1 LTTLQSS
8 GKEVVLMVT
17 YETFNLVLL
26 FSMFTLTLI
35 SLTIVIVKAIVERK
49 K

>member
-1 LTTLQSS
+1 MTTLQSS

>member
-1 LTTLQSS
+1 MATLQSS

>member
-1 LTTLQSS
+1 MATLHSYR
-8 GKEVVLMVT
+8 KEVVRMVT
-17 YETFNLVLL
+17 YEAFNLVLL

-35 SLTIVIVKAIVERK
+35 SLIVVIVKAIVERK

>member
-1 LTTLQSS
+1 MS
-8 GKEVVLMVT
+8 T
-17 YETFNLVLL
+17 YEIISLMIA

-35 SLTIVIVKAIVERK
+35 SLIVVLLRITTKGK